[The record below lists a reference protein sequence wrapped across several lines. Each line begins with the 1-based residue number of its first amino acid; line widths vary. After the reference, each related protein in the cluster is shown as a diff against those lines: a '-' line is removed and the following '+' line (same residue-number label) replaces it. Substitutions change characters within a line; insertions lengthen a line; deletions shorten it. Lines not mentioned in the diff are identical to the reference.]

1 MPRLRRLSSRKV
13 CAVLSQ
19 HGFTKIRQRGSHIN
33 MRKTVVENGNP
44 RDITVT
50 VPDGREAIRIGTLSP
65 IIRRSEIDRSEFE

>member
-1 MPRLRRLSSRKV
+1 
-13 CAVLSQ
+13 
-19 HGFTKIRQRGSHIN
+19 